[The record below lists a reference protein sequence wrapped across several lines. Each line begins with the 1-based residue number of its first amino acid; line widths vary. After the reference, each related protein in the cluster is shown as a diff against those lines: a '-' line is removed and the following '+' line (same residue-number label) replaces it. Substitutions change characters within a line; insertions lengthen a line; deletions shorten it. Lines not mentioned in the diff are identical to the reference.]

1 MSLPLPLREVT
12 EELGDGPLCTRCL
25 ATRRGLTR
33 TSVEDAIAALRRA
46 FVVDTISPC
55 VSCGGRRTVS
65 LHGWR
70 RDLWDNP
77 EERS

>member
-1 MSLPLPLREVT
+1 MSIPLPVREVT
-12 EELGDGPLCTRCL
+12 EELGVGPLCTRCL

-33 TSVEDAIAALRRA
+33 TSVEDAVVLLRRA
-46 FVVDTISPC
+46 FIVDTITPC

-70 RDLWDNP
+70 RNPWDHP
-77 EERS
+77 EESS